1 MIKAFAW
8 RLLLESA
15 RSEPEAFQV
24 KPEDQFQS
32 LQAYQQ
38 SLILPSCR
46 VLIFYVLHHL
56 PMHHTILGIVKSV
69 RSKALSKGY
78 LPAQETFLPWSIQM
92 LSLGILQRADQRK
105 KDHKSCFQ
113 TTQAQPFAGT
123 LLLSKFLIQKSPGE
137 CPSCWALSR
146 FILLAKTYNVC
157 QLHGRSW
164 GPWLPLLSARLL
176 PISSAQNVFLRKEQ
190 TDAFSQNNIF
200 CFALKAEQ
208 AGVGGGLNVQMLW
221 NQLSTWSMVAIFKQ
235 GAGGHWLL

>member
-1 MIKAFAW
+1 MGEFLAHPNATSPTGQGLILEPPPSPACDLGPAVFSLWKHTVKIWESWMIKAFAW

-92 LSLGILQRADQRK
+92 LSLGTLQRADQRK

-113 TTQAQPFAGT
+113 TTRVQPFCWYTVAFQVLDPEKPWGVPI
-123 LLLSKFLIQKSPGE
+123 LLSFVQVHPPGKNLQRVPVAWQE
-137 CPSCWALSR
+137 LRAMAP
-146 FILLAKTYNVC
+146 F
-157 QLHGRSW
+157 
-164 GPWLPLLSARLL
+164 
-176 PISSAQNVFLRKEQ
+176 AQ
-190 TDAFSQNNIF
+190 
-200 CFALKAEQ
+200 C
-208 AGVGGGLNVQMLW
+208 
-221 NQLSTWSMVAIFKQ
+221 
-235 GAGGHWLL
+235 